1 MDQQLDAFTNKFDAN
16 LKWAIIGL
24 ENVKTHVNKKKMF
37 IIE

>member
-1 MDQQLDAFTNKFDAN
+1 MDQQLDVFTNKIDAN

-24 ENVKTHVNKKKMF
+24 ESVKTHVNEEKMF